1 MFKLFYPTLSNAC
14 QFQSTPRLIRFIQIT
29 ELVVAVA
36 TRLMAVPP
44 GVEFRLPFLLD
55 NIYVDSSTIHKINL
69 QRASYDVCH
78 TISGP

>member
-1 MFKLFYPTLSNAC
+1 MLKLFYPTFYNAC

-55 NIYVDSSTIHKINL
+55 NVYVDLSTIHKINL
-69 QRASYDVCH
+69 KRISYDVFN